1 MPSLCTFSYFR
12 AGSFPLCPLN
22 PVKHARKEEK
32 ESNAKINSFRLIF
45 CFVVSAILFLRI
57 AHGFSFLR
65 PFWDLAQEHDWEGN
79 TQGAKNIIW
88 DSHFWVFVL
97 SCTPFM
103 PETSS
108 GSPFFFSCSVFLHFP
123 LKFLDLICEIFH
135 QESSGLCAR
144 GREGGGRREKNGNL
158 LTQICMV
165 DRNRKRQTKMK
176 SFSGSLTVSEWVR
189 DKLKKKEE
197 RTPGRLSTVCD
208 PLHSQILAPFFFSP
222 VNLAKQC
229 QLFLLDQRQFLK
241 ASSIAVGLCSK
252 LKLLNAFMV
261 ASQVFLAEFRSLSD
275 CGVCICPGL
284 FMSCEF
290 EVFSRH
296 LFNAQ
301 WHLLHVEVRPIKR
314 PVYVIK
320 VDWKVH
326 TRWMETER
334 EGERKVSALLR
345 RSSQQSL
352 RGEIWFDS
360 RIFIFLPVS
369 FLAEKKDMKHFHAA
383 IFKRTNRNIRD
394 ANSNTNRS

>member
-1 MPSLCTFSYFR
+1 
-12 AGSFPLCPLN
+12 
-22 PVKHARKEEK
+22 
-32 ESNAKINSFRLIF
+32 
-45 CFVVSAILFLRI
+45 
-57 AHGFSFLR
+57 
-65 PFWDLAQEHDWEGN
+65 
-79 TQGAKNIIW
+79 
-88 DSHFWVFVL
+88 
-97 SCTPFM
+97 
-103 PETSS
+103 
-108 GSPFFFSCSVFLHFP
+108 
-123 LKFLDLICEIFH
+123 
-135 QESSGLCAR
+135 
-144 GREGGGRREKNGNL
+144 
-158 LTQICMV
+158 
-165 DRNRKRQTKMK
+165 MK

-189 DKLKKKEE
+189 DKLKKEE

-208 PLHSQILAPFFFSP
+208 PLHSQILALFLFSP

-252 LKLLNAFMV
+252 LKLLHAFML

-345 RSSQQSL
+345 RSSQQSW

-360 RIFIFLPVS
+360 GIFIFLRVS
-369 FLAEKKDMKHFHAA
+369 FLAQKKDMKHFHAA

-394 ANSNTNRS
+394 SNSNTNRS

>member
-1 MPSLCTFSYFR
+1 MHLLLFSSWLISSLSVESGQTREERRKGIERQNQQFS
-12 AGSFPLCPLN
+12 LN
-22 PVKHARKEEK
+22 LLLR
-32 ESNAKINSFRLIF
+32 RLRDI
-45 CFVVSAILFLRI
+45 VSAYRTRIQFL
-57 AHGFSFLR
+57 ASVLGFGSRTWLRRKYARRKKYYLRFPFLSLLYR
-65 PFWDLAQEHDWEGN
+65 
-79 TQGAKNIIW
+79 T
-88 DSHFWVFVL
+88 S
-97 SCTPFM
+97 FM

-284 FMSCEF
+284 FMSCDF